1 MKRKV
6 ARTTCALRRQKWC
19 LIYLVVGTHGQLDY
33 FYFLGKKGHRHGV
46 FHWYAVLYCGR
57 FLCLSPD
64 KAVLSNGEMSC
75 SLHVVQEFPRKC
87 THSTQLLSSKG
98 ERKKER
104 RSLLLSVCICS
115 GFSSSCVQ
123 ERRKTPF
130 LSLPP
135 DALCSDRKRARL
147 RSSLLRHTL
156 RETRREGATSHAAVI
171 INFFPIS
178 LLLLL
183 LGPRSPLPLQEEG
196 KEVKK
201 GRTF

>member
-19 LIYLVVGTHGQLDY
+19 RIYLVVGTHGQLDY
-33 FYFLGKKGHRHGV
+33 FDFMKKSHRHGV

-64 KAVLSNGEMSC
+64 KAVLSNGEMSY

-87 THSTQLLSSKG
+87 THSTQLWSSK
-98 ERKKER
+98 EI
-104 RSLLLSVCICS
+104 RSLCLSVCICS

-183 LGPRSPLPLQEEG
+183 GPRFPLPLQERE
-196 KEVKK
+196 K
-201 GRTF
+201 R

>member
-1 MKRKV
+1 M
-6 ARTTCALRRQKWC
+6 
-19 LIYLVVGTHGQLDY
+19 
-33 FYFLGKKGHRHGV
+33 
-46 FHWYAVLYCGR
+46 
-57 FLCLSPD
+57 
-64 KAVLSNGEMSC
+64 LSNGEMSC

-87 THSTQLLSSKG
+87 THSTQLWSSK
-98 ERKKER
+98 EI
-104 RSLLLSVCICS
+104 RSLCLSVCICS

-135 DALCSDRKRARL
+135 PPDALCSDRKRARL

-156 RETRREGATSHAAVI
+156 WKTRREGATSHAAVI